1 LGQRISAEQMRFI
14 QPFYR
19 IAAITAPPV
28 RRSTARL
35 EHTAIRIVPAKM
47 DPDPSCPPA
56 RARSSWL
63 NSTAISGSSD
73 AAPLWLKLAFGGF
86 VAVMVPVYW
95 RQYGPQN
102 FLWLSDLALFATA
115 ASVITRRHWPAG
127 MAAVGVLPL
136 ELAWTVDFIA
146 GGKPLGLAAYMFD
159 PAKPLYLRALSLF
172 HLAIPP
178 TLLWLLHRLGYD
190 RRSFV
195 RQTAFSLLL
204 LPATWLLTAPEEN
217 VNWVYGPGTQPQRA
231 VPPLA
236 YLAMEMAILPALV
249 FWPTHLVLKRLFA
262 RR

>member
-1 LGQRISAEQMRFI
+1 MEH
-14 QPFYR
+14 
-19 IAAITAPPV
+19 AAT
-28 RRSTARL
+28 
-35 EHTAIRIVPAKM
+35 RIVPATM
-47 DPDPSCPPA
+47 DPDPRPAPVGARTSC
-56 RARSSWL
+56 L
-63 NSTAISGSSD
+63 NSTAISGSSGV
-73 AAPLWLKLAFGGF
+73 APLWLKIALGGF
-86 VAVMVPVYW
+86 VAVLVPVYW
-95 RQYGPQN
+95 RHYGPQN
-102 FLWLSDLALFATA
+102 FLWLSDLALFATT
-115 ASVITRRHWPAG
+115 ASVITATRWPAG

-136 ELAWTVDFIA
+136 EIAWTVDFIA
-146 GGKPLGLAAYMFD
+146 GGRPLGLAAYMFD

-195 RQTAFSLLL
+195 RQTAFTLLL

-217 VNWVYGPGTQPQRA
+217 VNWVYGPGAQPQRA

-249 FWPTHLVLKRLFA
+249 CWPTHLVLKRLFA